1 LQFRIDALTLFQSQR
16 SHPAS
21 PYHERVTIAVTIQ
34 RNIAIESAELMQ
46 TFEIPV
52 ASLAMK
58 LVMIPTCML
67 IAGIVLWWAIP
78 KFATFL
84 RVLTGREP
92 RKSDTK
98 TFHLVLGFFLYLL
111 IFMPAIVSI
120 LILIE
125 ITTTPPSI
133 VSEGGVAGGGG
144 ILSSRKTIAWNE
156 VTRADCIMSRSHEIS
171 NVRIMTD
178 SERIELGGGVE
189 LQAVHDFIWSHLP
202 PSATHPC
209 TIPLSGSR

>member
-1 LQFRIDALTLFQSQR
+1 
-16 SHPAS
+16 
-21 PYHERVTIAVTIQ
+21 
-34 RNIAIESAELMQ
+34 MQ

-52 ASLAMK
+52 ANLMLK
-58 LVMIPTCML
+58 LIMIPACLL
-67 IAGIVLWWAIP
+67 IAAVVLWWAIP
-78 KFATFL
+78 AFVKYL

-92 RKSDTK
+92 RKPGTK
-98 TFHLVLGFFLYLL
+98 TIHLALGFLIYLV

-125 ITTTPPSI
+125 ITTTPASI

-156 VTRADCIMSRSHEIS
+156 VTRADCIMGRSHKIS
-171 NVRIMTD
+171 NVRVMTA
-178 SERIELGGGVE
+178 SERIELGGGVD
-189 LQAVHDFIWSHLP
+189 LQPVHDFIWAHLP

-209 TIPLSGSR
+209 TIPLHGGR

>member
-1 LQFRIDALTLFQSQR
+1 
-16 SHPAS
+16 
-21 PYHERVTIAVTIQ
+21 
-34 RNIAIESAELMQ
+34 MQ

-52 ASLAMK
+52 ANLTLK
-58 LVMIPTCML
+58 LVMIPACLL
-67 IAGIVLWWAIP
+67 IAGVVLWWGIP
-78 KFATFL
+78 AFLKYL

-92 RKSDTK
+92 RKPGTK
-98 TFHLVLGFFLYLL
+98 TIHLVLGFLIYLL
-111 IFMPAIVSI
+111 IFMPAVVSI

-156 VTRADCIMSRSHEIS
+156 VTRADCIMSRSHKIS
-171 NVRIMTD
+171 NVRITTA

-189 LQAVHDFIWSHLP
+189 LEPVHDFIWSHLP
-202 PSATHPC
+202 ARVTHPC
-209 TIPLSGSR
+209 TIPFRQ